1 MKSNYLILG
10 SFLAA
15 IITTSV
21 HASDAKSS
29 CTINNYQQLVDCAT
43 ANSSNKQIADQQLKT
58 SYELKNSADQ
68 WINPEISI
76 ERLSKDS
83 QTVETSASLLF
94 TLRLGGKA
102 NALSKIAQSEINR
115 SKANYS
121 LQSQNIRLEI
131 ILSLYR
137 LSHLKKEIQ
146 IESESGETFEKIIQ
160 QYQKKPVLSPEQ
172 EVSLTIFKMALG
184 DHQLKLTQLK
194 SDENAIYEAL
204 VSVTQIPRKVIGQNL
219 PMQKSN
225 WPEVIAE
232 ASTRESPQLL
242 RSAAELELAQS
253 ELDKAQ
259 SDAWPDLKIG
269 PSFKRNEMS
278 GTSENYSGIGLSL
291 SLPIFSLNGGEKAY
305 RRQKVIEAENEFNL
319 AKNKDISLKTVL
331 QEKYRNLLMALK
343 NLPSSAVLNQKH
355 EYVEKQFFKGL
366 ISSSLVIEAHRQ
378 LFELEERRNSSEL
391 SALETYGQLMILS
404 NQMSETNL

>member
-10 SFLAA
+10 SLLSA

-172 EVSLTIFKMALG
+172 EVSLAIFKMALG
-184 DHQLKLTQLK
+184 DHQLKLIQLK

-204 VSVTQIPRKVIGQNL
+204 VSMTQIPRKVIGQNL
-219 PMQKSN
+219 PQQKSN

-269 PSFKRNEMS
+269 PSFKRNEIS

-305 RRQKVIEAENEFNL
+305 RRQKVIEAEYEFNL
-319 AKNKDISLKTVL
+319 SKNKDESARTVL
-331 QEKYRNLLMALK
+331 QEKYRNILIALK
-343 NLPSSAVLNQKH
+343 NIPSTTILNQKH
-355 EYVEKQFFKGL
+355 EYVERQFFKGL

-404 NQMSETNL
+404 NQMNETNL